1 MGADY
6 DGPMSAH
13 TVRYGDEPIIA
24 REDETL
30 LEAAL
35 RAGLDV
41 PSSCRTGT
49 CRTCIALLERGEI
62 DYIVE
67 WPGLIPEER
76 AQGWTL
82 PCVAQARSDV
92 ELKFPVV

>member
-1 MGADY
+1 MVE
-6 DGPMSAH
+6 H
-13 TVRYGDEPIIA
+13 RVRYGEHTIAA

-30 LEAAL
+30 LAAAL

-49 CRTCIALLERGEI
+49 CRTCMALLESGEVH
-62 DYIVE
+62 YVVE

-92 ELKFPVV
+92 ALGFPAK

>member
-1 MGADY
+1 
-6 DGPMSAH
+6 MSEHIVHYGEH
-13 TVRYGDEPIIA
+13 TISA

-30 LEAAL
+30 LAAAL

-49 CRTCIALLERGEI
+49 CRTCIALLERGDI
-62 DYIVE
+62 HYIVE

-76 AQGWTL
+76 AQGWML
-82 PCVAQARSDV
+82 PCVAQARSEV
-92 ELKFPVV
+92 AIGFPAQ

>member
-1 MGADY
+1 MAEH
-6 DGPMSAH
+6 SVREH
-13 TVRYGDEPIIA
+13 SIRYGDRTIVA

-30 LEAAL
+30 LDAAL

-49 CRTCIALLERGEI
+49 CRTCIALLEHGRVH
-62 DYIVE
+62 YIIE

-76 AQGWTL
+76 AQGWIL
-82 PCVAQARSDV
+82 PCVAQARSDIALDV
-92 ELKFPVV
+92 PSA

>member
-1 MGADY
+1 
-6 DGPMSAH
+6 MSEHLVHYGEH
-13 TVRYGDEPIIA
+13 TMTA

-30 LEAAL
+30 LAAAL

-49 CRTCIALLERGEI
+49 CRSCIALLERGEI
-62 DYIVE
+62 HYVVE

-76 AQGWTL
+76 TQGWIL

-92 ELKFPVV
+92 TIGFPAQ

>member
-1 MGADY
+1 M
-6 DGPMSAH
+6 PEH
-13 TVRYGDEPIIA
+13 KVNYGGHSISA

-30 LEAAL
+30 LAAAL

-41 PSSCRTGT
+41 PSSCRAGT
-49 CRTCIALLERGEI
+49 CRACMALLESGDI
-62 DYIVE
+62 NYIVE

-76 AQGWTL
+76 VQGWVL

-92 ELKFPVV
+92 TLAFPAK

>member
-1 MGADY
+1 MNE
-6 DGPMSAH
+6 H
-13 TVRYGDEPIIA
+13 TVHYGNETITA
-24 REDETL
+24 RDDETL
-30 LEAAL
+30 LDAAL

-62 DYIVE
+62 HYIVE
-67 WPGLIPEER
+67 WPGRIPEER

-92 ELKFPVV
+92 ELKFPAI

>member
-1 MGADY
+1 MPEHQVDY
-6 DGPMSAH
+6 GGH
-13 TVRYGDEPIIA
+13 TITA

-30 LEAAL
+30 LAAAL

-41 PSSCRTGT
+41 PSSCRAGT
-49 CRTCIALLERGEI
+49 CRSCMALLESGEI
-62 DYIVE
+62 HYTVE

-76 AQGWTL
+76 AQGWIL

-92 ELKFPVV
+92 ALAFPAK

>member
-1 MGADY
+1 MAG
-6 DGPMSAH
+6 H
-13 TVRYGDEPIIA
+13 TVREHAVRYGDHAILA

-30 LEAAL
+30 LAAAL

-49 CRTCIALLERGEI
+49 CRSCMALLERGEVH
-62 DYIVE
+62 YIVE

-76 AQGWTL
+76 AQGWIL
-82 PCVAQARSDV
+82 PCVAQPRSDV
-92 ELKFPVV
+92 ALELPAV

>member
-1 MGADY
+1 MPEHQVDY
-6 DGPMSAH
+6 GGHAIP
-13 TVRYGDEPIIA
+13 A

-30 LEAAL
+30 LAAAL

-41 PSSCRTGT
+41 PSSCRAGT
-49 CRTCIALLERGEI
+49 CRSCMALLESGEI
-62 DYIVE
+62 HYTVE

-76 AQGWTL
+76 AQGWIL

-92 ELKFPVV
+92 AISFPRQ

>member
-1 MGADY
+1 MAE
-6 DGPMSAH
+6 H
-13 TVRYGDEPIIA
+13 LVRYGGHTISA

-30 LEAAL
+30 LAAAL

-49 CRTCIALLERGEI
+49 CRTCIALLVRGEI
-62 DYIVE
+62 HYIVE

-76 AQGWTL
+76 AQGWIL
-82 PCVAQARSDV
+82 PCVAQARSEV
-92 ELKFPVV
+92 EIEFPAQ

>member
-1 MGADY
+1 M
-6 DGPMSAH
+6 AH
-13 TVRYGDEPIIA
+13 DMVREHSVRYGHHTLRA

-30 LEAAL
+30 LAAAL

-49 CRTCIALLERGEI
+49 CRTCIALLESGEI
-62 DYIVE
+62 QYVVE

-76 AQGWTL
+76 AQGWIL
-82 PCVAQARSDV
+82 PCVAQPRSDIAL
-92 ELKFPVV
+92 ELPAA

>member
-1 MGADY
+1 MLEH
-6 DGPMSAH
+6 P
-13 TVRYGDEPIIA
+13 VRYGDHTITA

-30 LEAAL
+30 LAAAL

-49 CRTCIALLERGEI
+49 CRTCIALLERGDI
-62 DYIVE
+62 HYLVE

-76 AQGWTL
+76 AQGWIL
-82 PCVAQARSDV
+82 PCVAQARSEI
-92 ELKFPVV
+92 ELDFPVA

>member
-1 MGADY
+1 MTEHVVHY
-6 DGPMSAH
+6 GPH
-13 TVRYGDEPIIA
+13 TIVA

-30 LEAAL
+30 LAAAL
-35 RAGLDV
+35 RAGLEV

-62 DYIVE
+62 HYLVE

-76 AQGWTL
+76 AQGWIL
-82 PCVAQARSDV
+82 PCVAQARSDIA
-92 ELKFPVV
+92 LDFPAK

>member
-1 MGADY
+1 MA
-6 DGPMSAH
+6 AH
-13 TVRYGDEPIIA
+13 TVREHQVRYGESTIAA

-30 LEAAL
+30 LAAAL

-49 CRTCIALLERGEI
+49 CRSCMALLERGEVR
-62 DYIVE
+62 YIVE

-76 AQGWTL
+76 AQGWVL

-92 ELKFPVV
+92 VLSLPVV